1 MPSTINF
8 DASTVAPQ
16 TGFEP
21 VPNGTYRAMIVES
34 EVKPTKDSN
43 GQYLQLTWQI
53 LEGECKGR
61 KIWDRLNIQNPSSEA
76 QRIGQ
81 AQLSAVCH
89 ATGVLKLTT
98 SQQLHNIPCDVK
110 TVVKESKG
118 YEPKNEIK
126 SYKSVPG
133 SSAPAATPSAST
145 SAAAPA
151 AVAPAWAQPNKKAS

>member
-1 MPSTINF
+1 MSSNINF
-8 DASTVAPQ
+8 DATSVPPQ

-34 EVKPTKDSN
+34 EVKPTKESG

-61 KIWDRLNIQNPSSEA
+61 KIWDRLNIQNASAEA

-81 AQLSAVCH
+81 SQLSAVCH
-89 ATGVLKLTT
+89 ATGVLKLTS

-126 SYKSVPG
+126 NYKSVPG
-133 SSAPAATPSAST
+133 ASAPAATAAAPTST
-145 SAAAPA
+145 AAPA